1 MESLLRLPLGD
12 NEVPVLALDWAE
24 QLESEET
31 GLIVDGMRPVGEPLL
46 QLWTGAGWHLDC
58 IDLDHG
64 HDAKATVPAR
74 ADTHGGR

>member
-1 MESLLRLPLGD
+1 
-12 NEVPVLALDWAE
+12 
-24 QLESEET
+24 
-31 GLIVDGMRPVGEPLL
+31 MRPVGEPLL